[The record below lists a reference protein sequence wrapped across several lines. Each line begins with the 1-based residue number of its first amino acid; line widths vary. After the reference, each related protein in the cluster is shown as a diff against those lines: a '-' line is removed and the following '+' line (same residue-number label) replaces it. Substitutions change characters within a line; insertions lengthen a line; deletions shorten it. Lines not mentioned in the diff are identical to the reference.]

1 MSSRVII
8 FKVKYVWTFII
19 QITVY
24 AMFKCIIINCIVYIK
39 CEAFP
44 QRGVLLLLNNRG
56 KLMDEYK

>member
-39 CEAFP
+39 MWSLSTEGP
-44 QRGVLLLLNNRG
+44 VIVI
-56 KLMDEYK
+56 K